1 MRTAAGR
8 SPPSAADAHRL
19 PSPTL
24 LSIELAVT
32 TPAFLDL
39 TFVGLEALPAPGEER
54 FAGELLR
61 SPGGGAIT
69 AVAAARLGLDTA
81 LVAPVG
87 DDLGGQYVRSEL
99 ERDGVVVAGF
109 RTKRTPETVVMPV
122 GQDRTMVTV
131 DPGIRARASDVAAL
145 TPVAV
150 AANLDQLDIVPNG
163 VRAYLTCGD
172 DDARAFAGKLPPR
185 LVGTRALFLNA
196 REALVLTDTSTAEDA
211 LARLGE
217 WVETVMITIDAQRAV
232 AIVGGVPAEVPDY
245 SDGPVVDITGDRDLL
260 CAAFAW
266 ADLRG
271 ARPAE
276 RIAWA
281 QLYSQLAM
289 GVPTAVG
296 GAVTEER
303 LLEEGAKH
311 GLARPSRAR
320 G

>member
-1 MRTAAGR
+1 VLRV
-8 SPPSAADAHRL
+8 
-19 PSPTL
+19 
-24 LSIELAVT
+24 ELAVA

-39 TFVGLEALPAPGEER
+39 TFVGLEALPGPGEER
-54 FAGELLR
+54 FAGELIR

-69 AVAAARLGLDTA
+69 AVAASRLGLDTA

-87 DDLGGQYVRSEL
+87 DDLGGEYVRREV
-99 ERDGVVVAGF
+99 ERDGVAVAGF
-109 RTKRTPETVVMPV
+109 RTKRTPETVIMPI
-122 GQDRTMVTV
+122 GEERTMVTV
-131 DPGIRARASDVAAL
+131 DPGIRARASDVAGL
-145 TPVAV
+145 TPVAI
-150 AANLDQLDIVPNG
+150 AANLDQLDLVPNG

-172 DDARAFAGKLPPR
+172 DDARAFAGTLPKKN
-185 LVGTRALFLNA
+185 VGARALFLNA
-196 REALVLTDTSTAEDA
+196 QDACVLTATDTAQAAAEMLAGWIDTVVVTTDA
-211 LARLGE
+211 SSVIAFTEGHQ
-217 WVETVMITIDAQRAV
+217 V
-232 AIVGGVPAEVPDY
+232 EVPDFCP
-245 SDGPVVDITGDRDLL
+245 GPVVDTTGDRDLL

-271 ARPAE
+271 AQPQE

-289 GVPTAVG
+289 SVPTAVG
-296 GAVTEER
+296 GAVSEER

>member
-1 MRTAAGR
+1 
-8 SPPSAADAHRL
+8 
-19 PSPTL
+19 L
-24 LSIELAVT
+24 LSIELAVA

-39 TFVGLEALPAPGEER
+39 TFVGLEALPDPGEER

-131 DPGIRARASDVAAL
+131 DPGIRARATDVAAL

-196 REALVLTDTSTAEDA
+196 REALILTEADTPEAATE
-211 LARLGE
+211 RLGE
-217 WVETVMITIDAQRAV
+217 WVETVVVTVDAQRAL
-232 AIVGGVPAEVPDY
+232 ATVGGSRIEVPDY
-245 SDGPVVDITGDRDLL
+245 SEGAVVDLTGDRDLL

-271 ARPAE
+271 AEPDE

-289 GVPTAVG
+289 GVPTATG
-296 GAVTEER
+296 GAVTQAR
-303 LLEEGAKH
+303 LLEAGEAR
-311 GLARPSRAR
+311 GLTRPSRLR
-320 G
+320 R

>member
-1 MRTAAGR
+1 MLRV
-8 SPPSAADAHRL
+8 
-19 PSPTL
+19 
-24 LSIELAVT
+24 ELAVA

-39 TFVGLEALPAPGEER
+39 TFVGLEALPEPGEER
-54 FAGELLR
+54 FAGELVR

-69 AVAAARLGLDTA
+69 AVAASRLGLDTA
-81 LVAPVG
+81 LVAPIG
-87 DDLGGQYVRSEL
+87 DDLGGEYVRREV
-99 ERDGVVVAGF
+99 ERDGVAVAGF
-109 RTKRTPETVVMPV
+109 RTKRTPETVIMPI
-122 GQDRTMVTV
+122 GEQRTMVTV
-131 DPGIRARASDVAAL
+131 DPGIRARATDVAAL
-145 TPVAV
+145 TPVAI
-150 AANLDQLDIVPNG
+150 AANLDQMDLVPNG

-172 DDARAFAGKLPPR
+172 DDARAYAGKLPER
-185 LVGTRALFLNA
+185 NVGARALFLNVQDA
-196 REALVLTDTSTAEDA
+196 CVVTGTDTANGAAEALAGWIDTVVVTVDA
-211 LARLGE
+211 SS
-217 WVETVMITIDAQRAV
+217 VV
-232 AIVGGVPAEVPDY
+232 AIAGGERVDVPDFAP
-245 SDGPVVDITGDRDLL
+245 GPVVDTTGDRDLL

-271 ARPAE
+271 AQPHE
-276 RIAWA
+276 RISWA

>member
-1 MRTAAGR
+1 
-8 SPPSAADAHRL
+8 
-19 PSPTL
+19 L
-24 LSIELAVT
+24 LSIELAVA

-39 TFVGLEALPAPGEER
+39 TFVGLEALPDPGEER
-54 FAGELLR
+54 FAGELVR

-150 AANLDQLDIVPNG
+150 AANLDQLDLVPNG

-196 REALVLTDTSTAEDA
+196 REALVLTGEGTAEDA
-211 LARLGE
+211 IQRLGE
-217 WVETVMITIDAQRAV
+217 WVETVIITIDAQRAL
-232 AIVGGVPAEVPDY
+232 AMVGGAPAEVPDY
-245 SDGPVVDITGDRDLL
+245 SDGAVVDITGDRDLL

-289 GVPTAVG
+289 GVPTATG
-296 GAVTEER
+296 GAVTEAR
-303 LLEEGAKH
+303 LLEEGTRRC
-311 GLARPSRAR
+311 LTRPSRAR
-320 G
+320 A

>member
-1 MRTAAGR
+1 
-8 SPPSAADAHRL
+8 
-19 PSPTL
+19 L
-24 LSIELAVT
+24 LRVELAVA

-54 FAGELLR
+54 FAGELMR

-87 DDLGGQYVRSEL
+87 DDLGGQYVRREV
-99 ERDGVVVAGF
+99 EADGVTVAGF

-122 GQDRTMVTV
+122 GEQRTMVTV
-131 DPGIRARASDVAAL
+131 DPGIRARATDVAAL
-145 TPVAV
+145 TPVAI
-150 AANLDQLDIVPNG
+150 AGNLDQLDLVPNG

-172 DDARAFAGKLPPR
+172 DDARAFSRKLPPR
-185 LVGTRALFLNA
+185 LVGARALFLNA
-196 REALVLTDTSTAEDA
+196 PDALVLTGADTPEAAAEA
-211 LARLGE
+211 LAD
-217 WVETVMITIDAQRAV
+217 WVETVVITVDARHAV
-232 AIVGGVPAEVPDY
+232 ATVGGRRVEVPDF
-245 SDGPVVDITGDRDLL
+245 SPGAVVDTTGDRDLL

-271 ARPAE
+271 AQPEE
-276 RIAWA
+276 RIGWA

-289 GVPTAVG
+289 GVPTATG

-320 G
+320 A

>member
-1 MRTAAGR
+1 MLRV
-8 SPPSAADAHRL
+8 
-19 PSPTL
+19 
-24 LSIELAVT
+24 ELAVA

-54 FAGELLR
+54 FAGELMR

-87 DDLGGQYVRSEL
+87 DDLGGQYVRREL
-99 ERDGVVVAGF
+99 ESDGVTIAGF

-122 GQDRTMVTV
+122 GEQRTMVTV
-131 DPGIRARASDVAAL
+131 DPGIRARATDVAAL
-145 TPVAV
+145 TPVAI
-150 AANLDQLDIVPNG
+150 AGNLDQLDLVPNG

-172 DDARAFAGKLPPR
+172 DDARAYSRKLPPK
-185 LVGTRALFLNA
+185 LVGARALFLNA
-196 REALVLTDTSTAEDA
+196 PDAVVLTGADTPEAAAEALAD
-211 LARLGE
+211 
-217 WVETVMITIDAQRAV
+217 WVETVVITVDARSAV
-232 AIVGGVPAEVPDY
+232 ATVGGRSVEVRDF
-245 SDGPVVDITGDRDLL
+245 SSGAVVDTTGDRDLL

-271 ARPAE
+271 AQPEE
-276 RIAWA
+276 RISWA

-289 GVPTAVG
+289 GVPTATG

-320 G
+320 A

>member
-1 MRTAAGR
+1 M
-8 SPPSAADAHRL
+8 
-19 PSPTL
+19 
-24 LSIELAVT
+24 LSIELAVA

-39 TFVGLEALPAPGEER
+39 TFVGLESLPAPGEER
-54 FAGELLR
+54 FAGELMR

-87 DDLGGQYVRSEL
+87 DDLGGQYVRREL
-99 ERDGVVVAGF
+99 EGEGVTIAGF

-122 GQDRTMVTV
+122 GEQRTMVTV
-131 DPGIRARASDVAAL
+131 DPGIRARATDVAAL
-145 TPVAV
+145 TPVAI
-150 AANLDQLDIVPNG
+150 AGNLDQLDLVPNG

-172 DDARAFAGKLPPR
+172 DDARAYSRKLPPR
-185 LVGTRALFLNA
+185 LVGARALFLNA
-196 REALVLTDTSTAEDA
+196 PDALVLTGTETPEAAADT
-211 LARLGE
+211 LAE
-217 WVETVMITIDAQRAV
+217 WVETVVITVDARNAV
-232 AIVGGVPAEVPDY
+232 ATVAGHRVEVPDFCP
-245 SDGPVVDITGDRDLL
+245 GAVVDTTGDRDLL

-271 ARPAE
+271 AQPEE
-276 RIAWA
+276 RIGWA

-289 GVPTAVG
+289 GVPTATG
-296 GAVTEER
+296 GAVSEER

-320 G
+320 A

>member
-1 MRTAAGR
+1 
-8 SPPSAADAHRL
+8 
-19 PSPTL
+19 L
-24 LSIELAVT
+24 LSIELAVA

-54 FAGELLR
+54 FAGELVR

-87 DDLGGQYVRSEL
+87 DDLGGQYVRREV
-99 ERDGVVVAGF
+99 EAEGVTVAGF

-122 GQDRTMVTV
+122 GEQRTMVTV

-150 AANLDQLDIVPNG
+150 AANLDQLDLVPNG

-172 DDARAFAGKLPPR
+172 DDARAFSGKLPPR
-185 LVGTRALFLNA
+185 LVGARALFLNA
-196 REALVLTDTSTAEDA
+196 PDALVLTGAASPEAAAE
-211 LARLGE
+211 RLSD
-217 WVETVMITIDAQRAV
+217 WVETVVITVDARRAV
-232 AIVGGVPAEVPDY
+232 AMVGGHSVEVRDFCPAT
-245 SDGPVVDITGDRDLL
+245 VVDTTGDRDLL

-271 ARPAE
+271 AQPDE
-276 RIAWA
+276 RISWA

-289 GVPTAVG
+289 GVPTATG

-303 LLEEGAKH
+303 LLEEGASH

>member
-1 MRTAAGR
+1 
-8 SPPSAADAHRL
+8 
-19 PSPTL
+19 L

-39 TFVGLEALPAPGEER
+39 TFVGLEGLPAPGEER
-54 FAGELLR
+54 FAGELIR

-81 LVAPVG
+81 LVAPIG
-87 DDLGGQYVRSEL
+87 DDLGGQYVRREV

-122 GQDRTMVTV
+122 GQERTMVTV
-131 DPGIRARASDVAAL
+131 DPGIRARAADVAAL

-150 AANLDQLDIVPNG
+150 AANLDQLDLIPNG
-163 VRAYLTCGD
+163 VRGYLTVGD

-196 REALVLTDTSTAEDA
+196 REALIITATNTPQEATD
-211 LARLGE
+211 RLGE
-217 WVETVMITIDAQRAV
+217 WVETVMVTLDAERALAV
-232 AIVGGVPAEVPDY
+232 VGGERVEVPDY
-245 SDGPVVDITGDRDLL
+245 SGGAVVDVTGERDLL

-271 ARPAE
+271 AEPGE
-276 RIAWA
+276 RVAWA

-289 GVPTAVG
+289 GVPTATG
-296 GAVTEER
+296 GAVTETR
-303 LLEEGAKH
+303 LLEEGASR
-311 GLARPSRAR
+311 GLTRPSRIR
-320 G
+320 T